1 MRLMFTLPQLIGM
14 LVCMTSAFAAT
25 SAPAELRAAD
35 RQEIRNVV
43 ERQLDA
49 FRRDDGVTAFSYAA
63 PGVRAQF
70 RTPANFMKM
79 VRDSYPAVYRP
90 RAVKVLAP
98 AVVGGEII
106 QAVEVVGPDGT
117 VMMALYTMQH
127 QPDKAWRIAGCR
139 LVPTAGKST

>member
-1 MRLMFTLPQLIGM
+1 MRLMSSLPQFMGL
-14 LVCMTSAFAAT
+14 LVCMASALAAT
-25 SAPAELRAAD
+25 PAPAELRPAD
-35 RQEIRNVV
+35 RQEIRNVI
-43 ERQLDA
+43 ERQLEA
-49 FRRDDGVTAFSYAA
+49 FRRDDGVTAFSFAA

-90 RAVKVLAP
+90 RAVRILDP
-98 AVVGGEII
+98 AVVGGEIV